1 MSARAPALSADQ
13 GARVQALVEAF
24 EHIARTRMRDLPVV
38 NARLMVEAV
47 GFRALGVDEMLGVLV
62 TPWFMSLVWLPRAQ
76 VDDERAVGS
85 TRKLQLGA
93 LSIELIFAHEA
104 VVGQFASCSLYSP
117 LHEFADQAAVRAT
130 AREVMAQLEQ
140 QAALA
145 PLAPEPEAS
154 RALSRRGFLRLAP
167 HAVEPR

>member
-1 MSARAPALSADQ
+1 MSARAQALSVDQ
-13 GARVQALVEAF
+13 GARVQVLVEAF

-38 NARLMVEAV
+38 NPRLRVEAL
-47 GFRALGVDEMLGVLV
+47 GFRALSEADLLGVLV

-76 VDDERAVGS
+76 VADARSVGS

-93 LSIELIFAHEA
+93 LSIELIVAHEA
-104 VVGQFASCSLYSP
+104 LIGEFASCSLYSP

-130 AREVMAQLEQ
+130 AREVMAQLDQ
-140 QAALA
+140 LAVPDASARDPQA
-145 PLAPEPEAS
+145 P

-167 HAVEPR
+167 HAVEPP